1 MTDERRDLLAQIA
14 VWYYEERLDQA
25 EIARRVGRSRS
36 MISRMLNEVREQ
48 GLIEIRVKYPQRR
61 NTQLERVLVERFGL
75 KAAWVVSRPESW
87 KGEMQMRILGRA
99 AADCLQRFIHDDVR
113 IGVAWSRT
121 LHYMVGEIAEQPVQG
136 AQVIQISGSVFSDN
150 PVFDGPELVRTLAQR
165 LHGEHRYFPA
175 PLVVRDAGLQQ
186 SLMQERTIAETLQL
200 AASCDVAVL
209 GIGNIESE
217 YSSLH
222 GSGLVDARTYDE
234 LVDRQV
240 AGDIIARQFDADG
253 VLLDVGFND
262 RVVGLEPAALRAIP
276 TVIAVSSGPGKARS
290 TLAAMRG
297 RWFNVLVSDE
307 QTVTELLALAG
318 DSTQREAG

>member
-61 NTQLERVLVERFGL
+61 NTQLERALVERFGL

-99 AADCLQRFIHDDVR
+99 AADCLQRFIHDGVR

-121 LHYMVGEIAEQPVQG
+121 LHYMVVEVAEQPVQG
-136 AQVIQISGSVFSDN
+136 AQVVQISGSVFSDN
-150 PVFDGPELVRTLAQR
+150 PVFDGPELVRTLAQKF
-165 LHGEHRYFPA
+165 HAEHRYFPA
-175 PLVVRDAGLQQ
+175 PLVVRDARLQQ
-186 SLMQERTIAETLQL
+186 SLLQEQTIAETLQL

-209 GIGNIESE
+209 GVGNIESE
-217 YSSLH
+217 FSSLN
-222 GSGLVDARTYDE
+222 GSGLVDAQTYDE
-234 LVDRQV
+234 LVARDV
-240 AGDIIARQFDADG
+240 AGDIIARQFDMSG
-253 VLLDVGFND
+253 ELLEVGFNN
-262 RVVGLEPAALRAIP
+262 RVVGLDPAALRAIP

-307 QTVTELLALAG
+307 QTVAELLALAG
-318 DSTQREAG
+318 ESAEREAG